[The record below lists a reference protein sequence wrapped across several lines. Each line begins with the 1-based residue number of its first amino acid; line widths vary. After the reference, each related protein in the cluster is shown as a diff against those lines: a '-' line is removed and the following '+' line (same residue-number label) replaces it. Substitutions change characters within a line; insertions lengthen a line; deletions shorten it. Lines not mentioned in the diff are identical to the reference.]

1 MTVPAAFQREVETL
15 RAALAGRLPDLT
27 RHVPGVLPA
36 QISVPRGRGPAL
48 AVLAA
53 AAGLAGLALALAARH
68 RASARHVPSRETI
81 ARWEDEG
88 GTVFDDDALA
98 DMRPRAAAELADP
111 APPGLGARGAG
122 AVHAA
127 EHAMMASAGKGADLA
142 RRHPALALTLTA
154 GAGAA
159 LVAAL
164 LRRRS

>member
-36 QISVPRGRGPAL
+36 RISVPRGRSPAL

-68 RASARHVPSRETI
+68 RASAPHVPSRETI

-98 DMRPRAAAELADP
+98 DMRPRAAAELADCP
-111 APPGLGARGAG
+111 SPGMSARGAR
-122 AVHAA
+122 AAHAA
-127 EHAMMASAGKGADLA
+127 ERVVVTSAGRGADLA
-142 RRHPALALTLTA
+142 RRYPALALTLTA
-154 GAGAA
+154 GAGAILA
-159 LVAAL
+159 AAL
-164 LRRRS
+164 LRRRG